1 MEQGIGQA
9 LSPDAA
15 VFVPRQFSIDGTL
28 HIEQIPT
35 YMTNCYPFVH
45 LDSER
50 QRNVGRHGRSPPP
63 FLGPTSRP
71 SNPRFLRSYPGY
83 GNRMPGPQNFNPSI
97 PPPLENTWVMPPT
110 SVPPM
115 NFLNFPPPDVL
126 FNQDKELQRDSPR
139 SPAKPAWSPR
149 EGEGKAGHTGR
160 QEQRR
165 GSGGEGKR
173 WNQRSRNCSGK
184 SNTSDGQR
192 EDSKAGTRGKK
203 RERIKSGGA
212 SQEKTT
218 LSQLSVQMRDTAVQT
233 EFSEKFANQTL
244 AQYPSPIYNPNLV
257 SPGKGR
263 VIGSSSED
271 SDSGYHSPLH
281 RKNQVTSGTQPGE
294 PVTSGTQPG
303 EIVTTQQNTPS
314 KSGKS
319 VEKTSTNQTLKAKE
333 KEAGQQIF
341 SYAFIAQSKPVI
353 ESSLKSEPEVERT
366 ESKKTEGEE
375 SGNEGKKKRKRN
387 RRKRKKKKGD
397 NPEAAEEQPVVDSP
411 GVELYFHDEEE
422 FPDLGAGQDRVGSAQ
437 RPPPVSYS
445 SVLSQTKT
453 SPQKN
458 GQKRQEELN
467 SRSEIDPSGD
477 PMRNSRRRR
486 KKIEIVQQ
494 AAEEELAEISLE
506 QQMLRELNL
515 KSRGR
520 GHQTP
525 SITPGG
531 QPRGHQTPTLT
542 TPGGQ
547 PRTSKTG
554 SPQPG
559 ILKVPAQ
566 NQPTGKKTKQ
576 GISLDLSAMIDALE
590 KKKPEAKKP
599 VDQKVTKS
607 TEVKAKENK
616 KPGVGHNLLD
626 SSAPQKR
633 GKERENP
640 KAKKPS
646 SLKKVILKEREEK
659 KKMRLLDDTESANN
673 GVSLGIGVVSG
684 NESDMSQDAFSSK
697 GSVVDYT
704 GTGTPASNDLSPIS
718 QTSPISMSPL
728 SPGVSPQSSEVN
740 SPIAG
745 TIGKEVR
752 MKIHSRRFRE
762 YCNQVL
768 NKDIDSC
775 CTHLLQ
781 DLVRFQDRMYHKDPV
796 KAKTKRRIVLGLR
809 EVTKHLKLNK
819 IKLVI
824 ISPNLEKIQSKG
836 GLDDALNN
844 ILNLCNDQNVPFVFA
859 LGRRALGR
867 ACAKLV
873 PVSVVGIFNYSG
885 TEENFHNLMELSEQA
900 RQSYKEMVNV
910 IEREIRDYPTLGAAA
925 AVPHIYA
932 HMGHSRTPSGA
943 SVLSFTSSLLSE
955 PISENYPHSEPETD
969 SAGYELPRTKN
980 NPPAPISRES
990 IQAAYESQM
999 RLIYPQ
1005 LDVDEGNEADTEE
1018 GVTKGH
1024 HHDEGSSDS
1033 DPSSEED
1040 TMKALPHID
1049 SIHSS
1054 TYDLS
1059 TEILSQNSGRT
1070 VDNCDAI
1077 STHSSRTLG
1086 DGSSTLLADP
1096 GERSRHGTPKST
1108 ESPSNTLQRGKVID
1122 SERIQNWVD
1131 QTKSR
1136 LEDLRHLQ
1144 ENSETSSEEDSSEE
1158 DTVDELNLS
1167 SDRSQCDKALCGT
1180 EPKADQTPF
1189 GIEPKADQ
1197 TPCGIDS
1204 AEDKTQCEAEPKSE
1218 KTPCVSDPKCETTK
1232 CESDPKSEIRKCE
1245 SDLKSEITKCE
1256 SGPKSESKKCES
1268 DLSSEI
1274 KTCESD
1280 PKIEITKCESDPK
1293 SEITKCESDPK
1304 SEIITCESDPKSD
1317 MNPCKTDPGGNEV
1330 DVSDVMCHDSDKK
1343 VLSTSADTENKECK
1357 PETDNIQTTGSL
1369 S

>member
-1 MEQGIGQA
+1 MEQGISQA

-28 HIEQIPT
+28 HIEQIPS
-35 YMTNCYPFVH
+35 YITNCYPFVPV
-45 LDSER
+45 DSDR

-63 FLGPTSRP
+63 FLGPSPRP
-71 SNPRFLRSYPGY
+71 SNQRFLRSYPGF

-97 PPPLENTWVMPPT
+97 PPPLDNTWIMPPT
-110 SVPPM
+110 TVPPM
-115 NFLNFPPPDVL
+115 NFLNFPPPDVH
-126 FNQDKELQRDSPR
+126 FNQDKELLQKDSPR
-139 SPAKPAWSPR
+139 VPAKPAWSPHD
-149 EGEGKAGHTGR
+149 GESKAGHTDR
-160 QEQRR
+160 REQRR
-165 GSGGEGKR
+165 GSGSEGKR
-173 WNQRSRNCSGK
+173 RNQRSRNSSGK

-192 EDSKAGTRGKK
+192 EDSKVSLRSKK

-212 SQEKTT
+212 RQEETT
-218 LSQLSVQMRDTAVQT
+218 VSQLSVQMRDTAVQT
-233 EFSEKFANQTL
+233 EFSETFANQTL
-244 AQYPSPIYNPNLV
+244 AQYPSPMFNPNLS
-257 SPGKGR
+257 SPGKSR
-263 VIGSSSED
+263 MIGSSSED

-294 PVTSGTQPG
+294 PVP
-303 EIVTTQQNTPS
+303 TQQNNNS
-314 KSGKS
+314 KTKAGKS
-319 VEKTSTNQTLKAKE
+319 VERIPTNQTLRAKE
-333 KEAGQQIF
+333 KEASQQIF

-353 ESSLKSEPEVERT
+353 ESSLKSEPEVGPT

-387 RRKRKKKKGD
+387 RRKRKKKKEE
-397 NPEAAEEQPVVDSP
+397 NSETAEEKPEVDLP
-411 GVELYFHDEEE
+411 GVELYFQDEEE
-422 FPDLGAGQDRVGSAQ
+422 FPNLSVGQGKVGVAQ
-437 RPPPVSYS
+437 RQPPISYS

-453 SPQKN
+453 SPQRN

-467 SRSEIDPSGD
+467 SKSEIDPPGD
-477 PMRNSRRRR
+477 HVRNPRRRR

-525 SITPGG
+525 TITPGG

-547 PRTSKTG
+547 SRSTKTA

-559 ILKVPAQ
+559 ILKVPVQ
-566 NQPTGKKTKQ
+566 NQPMGKKTKQ

-599 VDQKVTKS
+599 VDQKVTKFS
-607 TEVKAKENK
+607 EVKAKENK

-659 KKMRLLDDTESANN
+659 KKMRLLDDAESANN

-684 NESDMSQDAFSSK
+684 NESDLSQDAFSSK

-809 EVTKHLKLNK
+809 EVTKHLKLSK

-980 NPPAPISRES
+980 NPPPSISRES

-1059 TEILSQNSGRT
+1059 TDILSQNSGRT

-1136 LEDLRHLQ
+1136 LEDLRQLQ
-1144 ENSETSSEEDSSEE
+1144 ENSETSSEGDSSEE

-1167 SDRSQCDKALCGT
+1167 SDRSNIQCDKAICGT
-1180 EPKADQTPF
+1180 DPKGDKTS
-1189 GIEPKADQ
+1189 
-1197 TPCGIDS
+1197 CGIDV
-1204 AEDKTQCEAEPKSE
+1204 AGDKTPYEAEPKGEKTPCESDPKSE
-1218 KTPCVSDPKCETTK
+1218 KTQCETDPKSEKK
-1232 CESDPKSEIRKCE
+1232 CESDPKSEKKCE
-1245 SDLKSEITKCE
+1245 SDLKNE
-1256 SGPKSESKKCES
+1256 KKCES
-1268 DLSSEI
+1268 DPKNE
-1274 KTCESD
+1274 KKCESD
-1280 PKIEITKCESDPK
+1280 PKNGMMPCESDPK
-1293 SEITKCESDPK
+1293 SEKKPCESDPGDK
-1304 SEIITCESDPKSD
+1304 EL
-1317 MNPCKTDPGGNEV
+1317 
-1330 DVSDVMCHDSDKK
+1330 VMCHENEK
-1343 VLSTSADTENKECK
+1343 VLNTSA
-1357 PETDNIQTTGSL
+1357 ETDNQEFITSGQTTGLL